1 MNERQGKNGGTNV
14 VLHDVLY
21 QQITSSSD
29 EAIKV
34 ALGLVDEADKAAQKM
49 VAECE
54 TLLAAVRQGTEQIRS
69 ELREKMVEFATVMR
83 EYSEEIAAENR
94 AYVEA
99 ARNTTDMISSHI
111 EAVRAAMK
119 AVAHEDAPTPVREAA
134 LIEMSKAL
142 KQ

>member
-1 MNERQGKNGGTNV
+1 MSEAREGHMNNV
-14 VLHDVLY
+14 ALHDALY
-21 QQITSSSD
+21 EQISSSGD

-34 ALGLVDEADKAAQKM
+34 ALGLVEEADKAAQKM

-54 TLLAAVRQGTEQIRS
+54 TLLGAVRNGTEQIRS

-83 EYSEEIAAENR
+83 DYSEEIAAKNR

-119 AVAHEDAPTPVREAA
+119 GVAHKVAPTAVREAA
-134 LIEMSKAL
+134 LIELSKT
-142 KQ
+142 

>member
-1 MNERQGKNGGTNV
+1 MNERQGKNGGGNAA
-14 VLHDVLY
+14 LHDALY

-29 EAIKV
+29 EAINV
-34 ALGLVDEADKAAQKM
+34 ALGLVDEADRTAQKM

-83 EYSEEIAAENR
+83 DYSEEIAAKNR

-119 AVAHEDAPTPVREAA
+119 AVVHEGASTAAHHAA
-134 LIEMSKAL
+134 IIGTRPAL

>member
-1 MNERQGKNGGTNV
+1 MVVEAGVSHRQKRNRGVTRSARPGA
-14 VLHDVLY
+14 LHDALY
-21 QQITSSSD
+21 QQISSSSD

-83 EYSEEIAAENR
+83 DYSEEIAAKNR

-119 AVAHEDAPTPVREAA
+119 PRTA
-134 LIEMSKAL
+134 LGL
-142 KQ
+142 KTK

>member
-1 MNERQGKNGGTNV
+1 MNERQGKNGGGNAA
-14 VLHDVLY
+14 LHDALY

-29 EAIKV
+29 EAINV
-34 ALGLVDEADKAAQKM
+34 ALGLADEADRAGQKM

-69 ELREKMVEFATVMR
+69 ELRQKMVEFATVMR
-83 EYSEEIAAENR
+83 DYSEEIAAKNR
-94 AYVEA
+94 TYVEA

-119 AVAHEDAPTPVREAA
+119 AVAHEGAPTTAHHAA
-134 LIEMSKAL
+134 IIDTRPAL

>member
-1 MNERQGKNGGTNV
+1 MNERQGKNGGGNGA
-14 VLHDVLY
+14 LHDALY

-34 ALGLVDEADKAAQKM
+34 ALGLADEADKAAEKM

-69 ELREKMVEFATVMR
+69 ELREKMVEFASVMR
-83 EYSEEIAAENR
+83 EYSEEIAAKNR
-94 AYVEA
+94 AYIEA

-111 EAVRAAMK
+111 EAVRVAMS
-119 AVAHEDAPTPVREAA
+119 AVAREGAT
-134 LIEMSKAL
+134 STS
-142 KQ
+142 